1 MKIMETL
8 KKISLTFLLSQ
19 KQNVKIIM
27 ETKMDKLLQL
37 RFQKCFD
44 THDMAY
50 LEIQGFGSID
60 SIKA

>member
-1 MKIMETL
+1 MKIMEKL
-8 KKISLTFLLSQ
+8 KKISWTFLLSQ

-27 ETKMDKLLQL
+27 ETKKDKLQL

-44 THDMAY
+44 THNMAY
-50 LEIQGFGSID
+50 LEIQGLGSID

>member
-1 MKIMETL
+1 
-8 KKISLTFLLSQ
+8 
-19 KQNVKIIM
+19 
-27 ETKMDKLLQL
+27 MDKLLQL

-60 SIKA
+60 SIKAWLSKDSK